1 MNIVHL
7 TSVHQR
13 NDIRIFMKQCTSLAQ
28 RFNVTL
34 IVADGL
40 GDSNANNVNIIDI
53 GKPNGR
59 LNRMFALTK
68 LIYNKAI
75 ELDADLYHLHDPE
88 LLPVALKLKRKGKKV
103 IFDAHE
109 DFPKQVLTKPYL
121 NKHLAKIISFSMKYY
136 EHYVCSKLDL
146 IVTATPAIGQKFSN
160 FCKNVIDINN
170 YPLLGELQPLDKDW
184 ITIKNEIAYV
194 GGISKIRGIQESV
207 NALALLK
214 TNTQLNLVGKFSETT
229 TYENVKNSKGWNS
242 VNELGQLNREQVRDV
257 LQRSI
262 AGLVTFLPVPNH
274 IDAQPNK
281 MFEYMSAGI
290 PVIGANYPLW
300 QSIIEGNKCGICVN
314 PEDPKEI
321 ANAIDRLVLDKKLA
335 EEMGKNGINAVNT
348 KYNWKI
354 EESKLI
360 KVYQEL
366 LGKV

>member
-1 MNIVHL
+1 MKIAHL
-7 TSVHQR
+7 TSVHFR
-13 NDIRIFMKQCTSLAQ
+13 YDTRIFIKECGSLV
-28 RFNVTL
+28 REYKTFL
-34 IVADGL
+34 LVADGKGNEL
-40 GDSNANNVNIIDI
+40 INNINVIDV
-53 GKPNGR
+53 GKPNNR
-59 LNRMFALTK
+59 IDRMFTISKKIFSQAL
-68 LIYNKAI
+68 
-75 ELDADLYHLHDPE
+75 ELNADIYHLHDPE
-88 LLPVALKLKRKGKKV
+88 LLPIAIKLKRKGKKV

-121 NKHLAKIISFSMKYY
+121 NKYLARFIGFFMAHY
-136 EHYVCSKLDL
+136 EEYVCAKLDYV
-146 IVTATPAIGQKFSN
+146 ITATPTIGQKFSN
-160 FCKNVIDINN
+160 FCNNVIDINN
-170 YPLLGELQPLDKDW
+170 YPLLGELQSLDKDW

-214 TNTQLNLVGKFSETT
+214 TNTKLNLVGKFSETI
-229 TYENVKNSKGWNS
+229 TYENVKKSKGWSS

-257 LQRSI
+257 LQRSV